1 LVARSPGLRTVGAVT
16 VTARAAADPRQLD
29 IGAEAV
35 VFLGAGRPL
44 AFIGVPAVVLRP
56 GETLVAV
63 ELVTLC
69 AADARILAG
78 ADHVHGPVV
87 LGHEQVGRVV
97 AVAGERRPRD
107 VHGVR
112 LAVGDRVVWA
122 AGVGG
127 HRYGYHR
134 VMRGWELSGGC
145 ATHVQ
150 LLARTPVIRI
160 DDDLPA
166 AVAAVASCGAFTAE
180 QLALGIARG
189 RGPDDLAEFA
199 LADAAVAYAALVAG
213 ARVALRP
220 SPRLAP

>member
-1 LVARSPGLRTVGAVT
+1 MRTVVAVT
-16 VTARAAADPRQLD
+16 VTARAAADTRQLD

-35 VFLGAGRPL
+35 VFLGAGRPPVI
-44 AFIGVPAVVLRP
+44 IGVPAVVLRP

-69 AADARILAG
+69 EADARVLAG
-78 ADHVHGPVV
+78 ADHVHGPAV

-97 AVAGERRPRD
+97 AVAAERRPRD

-112 LAVGDRVVWA
+112 LAIGDRVIWA

-127 HRYGYHR
+127 HRYGYDR
-134 VMRGWELSGGC
+134 VSRGWELSGGC
-145 ATHVQ
+145 ATHVH

-180 QLALGIARG
+180 QLALGITRG
-189 RGPDDLAEFA
+189 CSPDGLTEFA

-220 SPRLAP
+220 SPLPAP